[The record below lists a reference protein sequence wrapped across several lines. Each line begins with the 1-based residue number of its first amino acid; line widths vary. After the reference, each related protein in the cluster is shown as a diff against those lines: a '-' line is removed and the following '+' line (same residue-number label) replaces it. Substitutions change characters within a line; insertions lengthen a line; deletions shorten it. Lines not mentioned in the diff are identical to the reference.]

1 MVKIIEPSVEI
12 LTPLDGEAILRHIES
27 CGRTCYQSYDKQDE
41 NSHKRMIAMLIKSGH
56 ESVLEHFS
64 ITVKMKTSLSVYK
77 DITRHRTGVA
87 FSIESTRYNAYN
99 KGKYG
104 NELTMMRPSNIEYVE
119 QNPHKL
125 RGNTLYEIW
134 LTTMEE
140 IERSYMQMAELGA
153 KPDQMRQILPHSIAA
168 EVCMTANLREWRH
181 IFKLRCAPAAHPD
194 VQEIMKMILVEFHK
208 QIPVV
213 FDDLYQEFIG
223 E

>member
-1 MVKIIEPSVEI
+1 MVKIIEPSVTV
-12 LTPLDGEAILRHIES
+12 LTPIDGEAILRHIES

-41 NSHKRMIAMLIKSGH
+41 DSHKRMVAMLIKSGH

-64 ITVKMKTSLSVYK
+64 ITVKLKTSLSVYK

-104 NELTMMRPSNIEYVE
+104 SELTFARPSNIDNESY
-119 QNPHKL
+119 
-125 RGNTLYEIW
+125 LYDIW
-134 LTTMEE
+134 LSTMKE
-140 IERSYMQMAELGA
+140 IEKSYLNMAEFGA

-181 IFKLRCAPAAHPD
+181 IFKLRCSPAAHPD
-194 VQEIMKMILVEFHK
+194 VQEIMKMVLEEFHNK
-208 QIPVV
+208 IPVV
-213 FDDLYQEFIG
+213 FDDLYDEFFG
-223 E
+223 DK

>member
-1 MVKIIEPSVEI
+1 MVKIIEPSVEV
-12 LTPLDGEAILRHIES
+12 LTPLDGEAILRHIET

-41 NSHKRMIAMLIKSGH
+41 NSHKRMISMLIKSGH

-64 ITVKMKTSLSVYK
+64 ISVKLKTSLSVYK

-104 NELTMMRPSNIEYVE
+104 SELTFARPSNIDSESC
-119 QNPHKL
+119 
-125 RGNTLYEIW
+125 LYDIW
-134 LTTMEE
+134 LSTMKA
-140 IERSYMQMAELGA
+140 IEKSYLNMAEFGA

-181 IFKLRCAPAAHPD
+181 IFKLRCSSAAHPD
-194 VQEIMKMILVEFHK
+194 VQEIMKMVLEEFHTK
-208 QIPVV
+208 VPVV

-223 E
+223 EK